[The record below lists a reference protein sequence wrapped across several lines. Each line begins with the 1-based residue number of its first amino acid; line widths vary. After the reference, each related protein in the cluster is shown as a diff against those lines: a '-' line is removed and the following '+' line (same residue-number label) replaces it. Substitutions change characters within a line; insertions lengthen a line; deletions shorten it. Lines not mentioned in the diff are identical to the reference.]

1 MVTATNPSGEDLA
14 ARALPSSQPQNPTL
28 PLEASTNETAS
39 AADTPDLPLSSQQTG
54 EMVQV
59 LKLFAD
65 ETRIRILSELLR
77 AGEANVQTLCRHLG
91 QTQPAVSHHLALLKE
106 AGMLQMRRSGKHNFY
121 RVDGSPHDLL
131 SDTLAPLFAIADPQ
145 EPAG

>member
-59 LKLFAD
+59 
-65 ETRIRILSELLR
+65 LLR